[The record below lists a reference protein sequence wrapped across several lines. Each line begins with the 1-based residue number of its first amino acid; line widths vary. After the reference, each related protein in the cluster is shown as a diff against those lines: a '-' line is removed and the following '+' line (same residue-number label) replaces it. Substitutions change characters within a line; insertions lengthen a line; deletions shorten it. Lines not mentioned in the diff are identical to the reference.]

1 MASGEN
7 AAMTSIFKILIVDD
21 EQNVLNS
28 LRRLLI
34 REKYEVFCAESASEG
49 LKILRTNQIHVIICD
64 RMMPEM
70 DGIEFFEKASG
81 ISPDSMRILL
91 TGFASME
98 SALAAINRSHVHSF
112 LTKPWSND
120 ILLTTVKR
128 ACEHIELFLENKRF
142 QKIIEDQNRELLS
155 LNSSLSDKV
164 LERTIQLEEAIDEG
178 INILA
183 NAAEAKDK
191 CTGDHIIRVR
201 NMVFDMCRKLDMP
214 IYEAHKTALF
224 SILHDVGKIY
234 IPDSILNKP
243 GPLDAEEWEVM
254 KTHTIA
260 GCKILGKK
268 DFYQTAR
275 EIARSHHENF
285 DGSGYPDGLS
295 GDKIP
300 LSARIVAIADVYD
313 ALSSERPYKKA
324 WSHERII
331 EEMESLSV
339 KKFDP
344 GILKIFMDGI
354 KAKSE
359 KKSGYI

>member
-1 MASGEN
+1 
-7 AAMTSIFKILIVDD
+7 MTSIFKILIVDD

-34 REKYEVFCAESASEG
+34 REKYEVFCAGSASDG
-49 LKILRTNQIHVIICD
+49 LKVLRTNQIHVIICD

-70 DGIEFFEKASG
+70 DGIEFFEKASE

-98 SALAAINRSHVHSF
+98 SAVAAINRSHVHSF

-128 ACEHIELFLENKRF
+128 ACEHLELILENKRF

-178 INILA
+178 VFILA
-183 NAAEAKDK
+183 NAAETKDK
-191 CTGDHIIRVR
+191 CTGGHIMRVK

-214 IYEAHKTALF
+214 TYEAHKTALF
-224 SILHDVGKIY
+224 SILHDVGKIH
-234 IPDSILNKP
+234 IPDAILNKP
-243 GPLDAEEWEVM
+243 GPLDAEEWEIM

-268 DFYQTAR
+268 DFYQKAR

-295 GDKIP
+295 GDEIP

-313 ALSSERPYKKA
+313 ALSSERPYKKSWA
-324 WSHERII
+324 HDKII
-331 EEMESLSV
+331 MEMETLSGI
-339 KKFDP
+339 KFDP
-344 GILKIFMDGI
+344 EIVKLFLEGLK
-354 KAKSE
+354 AVPE
-359 KKSGYI
+359 KEIGQLS